1 MPLDNQYLVMPT
13 PPDDRT
19 DEEDDLFLDEP
30 EAIRT
35 LARGYFDEGL
45 DEDASLRKA
54 REQYGEESGE

>member
-35 LARGYFDEGL
+35 LARGYFDEGW
-45 DEDASLRKA
+45 DEDDSLRKA
-54 REQYGEESGE
+54 REQWAQEADE